1 MTGEPRGRGRPRWWL
16 ACLAGAGLVAG
27 LVSACAQAPVTPS
40 SIPPAGTID
49 NASRSSGP
57 MASGTLGSPDKS
69 ATAAPVST
77 PIASP
82 IELQG
87 QMGIKLGAWQ
97 AEPARGMSFGF
108 FFQGQV
114 ERGSLSL
121 MTPLGSQV
129 ALVEWTPTS
138 ATLRRIGPG
147 GGEDIQRGSIE
158 ELAETAL
165 GEALPL
171 QTLVHWMQGHPDPGL
186 PHSAMPEAGTFE
198 QRGWLIDTRDRA
210 QGRILATRQGQPG
223 LRDARIQV
231 RLDP

>member
-1 MTGEPRGRGRPRWWL
+1 
-16 ACLAGAGLVAG
+16 
-27 LVSACAQAPVTPS
+27 
-40 SIPPAGTID
+40 
-49 NASRSSGP
+49 
-57 MASGTLGSPDKS
+57 
-69 ATAAPVST
+69 
-77 PIASP
+77 
-82 IELQG
+82 
-87 QMGIKLGAWQ
+87 MGIKLAAWQ

-129 ALVEWTPTS
+129 AQVEWAPAS

-147 GGEDIQRGSIE
+147 GGEDIRRGSIE
-158 ELAETAL
+158 ELAEAAL

-171 QTLVHWMQGHPDPGL
+171 QTLVHWMQGRPDPTL
-186 PHSAMPEAGTFE
+186 PHTQATEAGTFE
-198 QRGWLIDTRDRA
+198 QRGWVIDTSGRA

-223 LRDARIQV
+223 LRDARILV

>member
-1 MTGEPRGRGRPRWWL
+1 VTKAAATRIPLRPSRSHHQPRAPHWL
-16 ACLAGAGLVAG
+16 AILSCAGL
-27 LVSACAQAPVTPS
+27 LTACAS
-40 SIPPAGTID
+40 
-49 NASRSSGP
+49 
-57 MASGTLGSPDKS
+57 
-69 ATAAPVST
+69 PVSV
-77 PIASP
+77 PQVSPAAAIASTTP
-82 IELQG
+82 VELQG

-97 AEPARGMSFGF
+97 TEPARGMSFGF

-129 ALVEWTPTS
+129 AQVEWTPTS
-138 ATLRRIGPG
+138 AILRRIGPT
-147 GGEDIQRGSIE
+147 GGEDLRKGSIE
-158 ELAETAL
+158 DLAEAAL

-171 QTLVHWMQGHPDPGL
+171 QTLVHWMQGRPDPSL
-186 PHSAMPEAGTFE
+186 PHHPTTEANTFE
-198 QRGWLIDTRDRA
+198 QRGWLIDTRERA

>member
-1 MTGEPRGRGRPRWWL
+1 M
-16 ACLAGAGLVAG
+16 
-27 LVSACAQAPVTPS
+27 S
-40 SIPPAGTID
+40 SDP
-49 NASRSSGP
+49 
-57 MASGTLGSPDKS
+57 GSL
-69 ATAAPVST
+69 TA
-77 PIASP
+77 IASP
-82 IELQG
+82 APSIELQG

-97 AEPARGMSFGF
+97 SEPARGMSFGF

-129 ALVEWTPTS
+129 AQVEWTPTS

-147 GGEDIQRGSIE
+147 GGEDIRRGSIE
-158 ELAETAL
+158 ELAEAAL

-171 QTLVHWMQGHPDPGL
+171 QTLVHWMQARPDPSL
-186 PHSAMPEAGTFE
+186 PHQPQPQAGTFE
-198 QRGWLIDTRDRA
+198 QRGWLIDTRERA

>member
-1 MTGEPRGRGRPRWWL
+1 MSAAPPRGPWWL
-16 ACLAGAGLVAG
+16 GGLACACLIT
-27 LVSACAQAPVTPS
+27 ACAQAPVTPS
-40 SIPPAGTID
+40 ATTPHANAQAEGTVPSD
-49 NASRSSGP
+49 P
-57 MASGTLGSPDKS
+57 GSL
-69 ATAAPVST
+69 TA
-77 PIASP
+77 IASP
-82 IELQG
+82 APSIELQG

-97 AEPARGMSFGF
+97 SEPARGMSFGF

-129 ALVEWTPTS
+129 AQVEWTPTS

-147 GGEDIQRGSIE
+147 GGEDIRRGSIE
-158 ELAETAL
+158 ELAEAAL

-171 QTLVHWMQGHPDPGL
+171 QTLVHWMQARPDPSL
-186 PHSAMPEAGTFE
+186 PYQPQPQAGTFE
-198 QRGWLIDTRDRA
+198 QRGWLIDTRERA

>member
-1 MTGEPRGRGRPRWWL
+1 MSLNADSLRRPWWL
-16 ACLAGAGLVAG
+16 GGLACACLIT
-27 LVSACAQAPVTPS
+27 ACAQAPVTPS
-40 SIPPAGTID
+40 DP
-49 NASRSSGP
+49 
-57 MASGTLGSPDKS
+57 GSP
-69 ATAAPVST
+69 TAIAVPV
-77 PIASP
+77 

-97 AEPARGMSFGF
+97 SEPARGMSFGF

-114 ERGSLSL
+114 ERGNLSL

-129 ALVEWTPTS
+129 AQVEWTPTS

-147 GGEDIQRGSIE
+147 GGEDIRRGSIE
-158 ELAETAL
+158 ELAEAAL

-171 QTLVHWMQGHPDPGL
+171 QTLVHWMQGRPDPSL
-186 PHSAMPEAGTFE
+186 PHHPQPEAGTFE
-198 QRGWLIDTRDRA
+198 QRGWLIDTRERA
-210 QGRILATRQGQPG
+210 QGRTLATRQGQPG

>member
-1 MTGEPRGRGRPRWWL
+1 M
-16 ACLAGAGLVAG
+16 
-27 LVSACAQAPVTPS
+27 
-40 SIPPAGTID
+40 PP
-49 NASRSSGP
+49 
-57 MASGTLGSPDKS
+57 
-69 ATAAPVST
+69 
-77 PIASP
+77 PIA
-82 IELQG
+82 LQG
-87 QMGIKLGAWQ
+87 QMGIKLGAWHSD
-97 AEPARGMSFGF
+97 PARGMSFGF

-114 ERGSLSL
+114 EQGSLSL

-129 ALVEWTPTS
+129 AQVDWTPTS
-138 ATLRRIGPG
+138 ATLRRVGPG

-186 PHSAMPEAGTFE
+186 PHRTLQDAGNFE
-198 QRGWLIDTRDRA
+198 QRGWLIDTHERA
-210 QGRILATRQGQPG
+210 QGRVVATRQGQPG

>member
-1 MTGEPRGRGRPRWWL
+1 MPQRPRRGLLPGGLIALWL
-16 ACLAGAGLVAG
+16 T
-27 LVSACAQAPVTPS
+27 ACAQPPLAPPT
-40 SIPPAGTID
+40 
-49 NASRSSGP
+49 
-57 MASGTLGSPDKS
+57 
-69 ATAAPVST
+69 ATANDPAPPTAIVQPAT
-77 PIASP
+77 AP

-87 QMGIKLGAWQ
+87 QMGVKLGAWGQ
-97 AEPARGMSFGF
+97 EPARGMSFGF

-129 ALVEWTPTS
+129 AQVDWTPTS

-147 GGEDIQRGSIE
+147 GGEDIQRGSVD

-171 QTLVHWMQGHPDPGL
+171 QTLVHWMQGRPDPAL
-186 PHSAMPEAGTFE
+186 PHHAQPETSTFE
-198 QRGWLIDTRDRA
+198 QLGWQVDTRERA
-210 QGRILATRQGQPG
+210 QGRILATRQSQPG